1 MHEQQLIKRW
11 WIYGI
16 VVATAIGIVDSI
28 FCHQNSKGGWYK
40 KRMDEGDK
48 GIACNG
54 SKKVL
59 EVRKII
65 QQRVDSDKDG

>member
-1 MHEQQLIKRW
+1 
-11 WIYGI
+11 
-16 VVATAIGIVDSI
+16 
-28 FCHQNSKGGWYK
+28 
-40 KRMDEGDK
+40 MDEGDK